1 MEENTD
7 INEEGT
13 AKRSRRSWIVIG
25 SLVAAVIVV
34 IAVAAFMASF
44 SKTESVYQP
53 TAEDLEQ
60 LQYDAKQQERDQR
73 KVDQLHDQHFVV
85 RDDGTAQ
92 AAQLSKGFNIGLDKP
107 QMSEVQ
113 VQQEEEAIS
122 YILREPARPALPSP
136 APAPVRQTQETNPA
150 NLPPMF
156 VYSRGFGG
164 AKYVEPKQS
173 ETAPVSVPERV
184 ADQPS
189 AANNAPET
197 EKKAQLIYTGLPPV
211 TVHEGEMLEAV
222 LVNRL
227 LVNTEPSP
235 VITHL
240 SRDLFDASGQYVVF
254 PANSRVIGSSQAVN
268 YKGAS
273 RLFISFHRII
283 LPNGLSIELPQSQ
296 QMMKALDE
304 TGALGIVSNVNRHW
318 MLQFGSA
325 IFLGIIDGIAGYAQR
340 DQADASHG
348 IVISRTS
355 ENFDR
360 VLDRVMSQYSS
371 IVPTIRVDQGKTLRI
386 YISDDMLV
394 TPYSRISDRSYY
406 RANF

>member
-1 MEENTD
+1 
-7 INEEGT
+7 
-13 AKRSRRSWIVIG
+13 
-25 SLVAAVIVV
+25 
-34 IAVAAFMASF
+34 
-44 SKTESVYQP
+44 
-53 TAEDLEQ
+53 
-60 LQYDAKQQERDQR
+60 
-73 KVDQLHDQHFVV
+73 
-85 RDDGTAQ
+85 
-92 AAQLSKGFNIGLDKP
+92 
-107 QMSEVQ
+107 
-113 VQQEEEAIS
+113 
-122 YILREPARPALPSP
+122 
-136 APAPVRQTQETNPA
+136 
-150 NLPPMF
+150 MF

-173 ETAPVSVPERV
+173 ETAPVSVPERA

-254 PANSRVIGSSQAVN
+254 PANSRVIGSSQAVS

-283 LPNGLSIELPQSQ
+283 LPNGLSIDLPQSQ